1 MNKFLCGLVL
11 IATLGLS
18 SAVYKLEERF
28 NWRELDWVFP
38 SPAEKSRAIA
48 SGDYIPRNGLPVGI
62 ERWGSKL
69 FVSVPRWRDG
79 KKITQV
85 SKWKISQL

>member
-1 MNKFLCGLVL
+1 MNKFFSALVFT
-11 IATLGLS
+11 AVLGLS
-18 SAVYKLEERF
+18 SSAYKLEERF

-38 SPAEKSRAIA
+38 NPAEKSRAIA

-62 ERWGSKL
+62 ERWQNKL

-79 KKITQV
+79 EKI
-85 SKWKISQL
+85 I